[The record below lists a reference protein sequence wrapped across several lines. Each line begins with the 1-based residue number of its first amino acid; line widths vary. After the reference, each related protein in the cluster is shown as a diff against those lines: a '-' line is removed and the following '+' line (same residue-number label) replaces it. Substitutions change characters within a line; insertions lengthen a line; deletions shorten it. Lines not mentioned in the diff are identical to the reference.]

1 MSNETRSFNEPVIYT
16 SSIVYATESRSFL
29 PTLREAYRRF
39 KRARSIINLSWES
52 LSTSRVWSKAQAAR
66 RGRLPS
72 KSSECSCSRGSW
84 KARVAIQNHFRIP
97 RHCQGWTKPCSMDLI
112 VDPRAPL
119 LLLSSP
125 TFLQNWF
132 SLTNPV
138 EGTVRSLCAAI
149 PLERHGKLEKGTLRF
164 LIGSN
169 CELTFRG
176 WPGKKIYYG
185 LVWTK
190 ETKKLGGISVRTL
203 LAKVV

>member
-1 MSNETRSFNEPVIYT
+1 MG
-16 SSIVYATESRSFL
+16 
-29 PTLREAYRRF
+29 
-39 KRARSIINLSWES
+39 S
-52 LSTSRVWSKAQAAR
+52 LSTSRVWSKAHR
-66 RGRLPS
+66 S
-72 KSSECSCSRGSW
+72 KRTSSIEVVRVFLFQGIVAW
-84 KARVAIQNHFRIP
+84 KAQVAIQNHFRIP
-97 RHCQGWTKPCSMDLI
+97 RRCQGWTKPCSMDLI

-138 EGTVRSLCAAI
+138 EDTVRSLCAAI

-176 WPGKKIYYG
+176 WPGKKIYWCG
-185 LVWTK
+185 R
-190 ETKKLGGISVRTL
+190 KKRRSWVGYPCRST
-203 LAKVV
+203 

>member
-1 MSNETRSFNEPVIYT
+1 
-16 SSIVYATESRSFL
+16 
-29 PTLREAYRRF
+29 
-39 KRARSIINLSWES
+39 
-52 LSTSRVWSKAQAAR
+52 
-66 RGRLPS
+66 
-72 KSSECSCSRGSW
+72 
-84 KARVAIQNHFRIP
+84 
-97 RHCQGWTKPCSMDLI
+97 MDLI

-176 WPGKKIYYG
+176 
-185 LVWTK
+185 
-190 ETKKLGGISVRTL
+190 
-203 LAKVV
+203 